1 MTYCASDLHGYYD
14 LFLRLLDEIRFT
26 DQDRMFILGD
36 VVDKGPDSV
45 KLLQLVLSMLNVT
58 MIMGNH
64 EYDFLNFYRS
74 LLKQNMDEGQI
85 LSKLQERFR
94 DGALL
99 DWETV
104 RRLEKLDYF
113 VKEPQWIGV
122 HAGVPVVNGK
132 LADPE
137 TVSEDWLVND
147 RNLKDPSV
155 IPRGSR
161 CVLYGHTPVRYI
173 TDEDRILFCP
183 RYKELAGSPH
193 ITDYC
198 KIHLDLGT
206 YIFGVMGCVRVEDCR
221 TFYVQQDLSLGV

>member
-1 MTYCASDLHGYYD
+1 MTYCTSDIHGYYD
-14 LFLRLLDEIRFT
+14 LFMRLLDKIRFS
-26 DQDRMFILGD
+26 DQDRMYIMGD

-45 KLLQLVLSMLNVT
+45 KLLQLVFSMPNVT

-64 EYDFLNFYRS
+64 EYDFLKYCNT
-74 LLKQNMDEGQI
+74 LMKQTEDKDI
-85 LSKLQERFR
+85 VLSRLQGWFQ

-99 DWETV
+99 DWETID
-104 RRLEKLDYF
+104 RLGKLEFF
-113 VKEPQWIGV
+113 VEEPQWTGV
-122 HAGVPVVNGK
+122 HAGIPVVNGK
-132 LADPE
+132 LVDPK

-155 IPRGSR
+155 IPRGSK
-161 CVLYGHTPVRYI
+161 CVMYGHTPVRYL
-173 TDEDRILFCP
+173 TEEDRILFYP

-206 YIFGVMGCVRVEDCR
+206 YIFGVLGCVRVEDCR
-221 TFYVQQDLSLGV
+221 TFYVQQTV